1 MHIVLLLLLFM
12 NACAQPSD
20 QNAAIV
26 QGVALK
32 EKPKSVT
39 AQDEIPALQNKAQ
52 QGDVT
57 AQYMLGRALCCANP
71 NRNDADIKTRNQ
83 QATFWLCQAAA
94 NNSEAALFKLGEI
107 YSGDQFNVPSLE
119 DYKINKQTSIR
130 LPLVLGLMW
139 YQLAATNH
147 QADAIGAAI
156 RLKNRMG
163 EAEIAAS
170 QLLLQKWREV
180 PCLWGDT
187 VK

>member
-1 MHIVLLLLLFM
+1 MHILLLMLLFM
-12 NACAQPSD
+12 TACTQPSD
-20 QNAAIV
+20 QNGAMV
-26 QGVALK
+26 QGVSLN
-32 EKPKSVT
+32 EKSKSVT
-39 AQDEIPALQNKAQ
+39 VQDDIPALQNKAQ

-71 NRNDADIKTRNQ
+71 NGSDADVVSRNQ

-94 NNSEAALFKLGEI
+94 NNSEEAQFKLGEI

-119 DYKINKQTSIR
+119 DYKVNKQTSIR

-139 YQLAATNH
+139 YQLAASN
-147 QADAIGAAI
+147 QQSEAIGAAI

-170 QLLLQKWREV
+170 QLLQQKWREA
-180 PCLWGDT
+180 PCLWADSI
-187 VK
+187 K